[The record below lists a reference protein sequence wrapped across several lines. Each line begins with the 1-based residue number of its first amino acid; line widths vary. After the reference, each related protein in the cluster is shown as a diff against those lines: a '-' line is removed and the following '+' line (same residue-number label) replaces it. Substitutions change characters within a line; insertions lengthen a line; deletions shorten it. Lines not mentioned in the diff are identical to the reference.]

1 MYGLYAYTFESNAL
15 ASIINQMEQQIHS
28 NYKEQN
34 TQLQSYATV
43 IFMSTH
49 NHINREGW
57 F

>member
-1 MYGLYAYTFESNAL
+1 MYGLYAYMFESNAL

-49 NHINREGW
+49 NHVNREG
-57 F
+57 